1 MCNHARHFRR
11 SERQSSQRA
20 DVIAH
25 VLLKLISME
34 IIKMIALFTD
44 LGIIWLN
51 LIFTYKTYIQMQM
64 RFDRERLQLL

>member
-34 IIKMIALFTD
+34 IIKMIALFTH